1 MNILIIG
8 GGGREHAVALSV
20 SKSKKCGK
28 IFSLPGNA
36 GTAKIGTNKS

>member
-20 SKSKKCGK
+20 SKSKNVTRY
-28 IFSLPGNA
+28 IFFQGMLEQQ
-36 GTAKIGTNKS
+36 K